1 MDPELG
7 AKLEFIPHFTA
18 RDLNLM
24 AVQSRLIGY
33 FTRNIHNVLFITG
46 DPPKMSPSYPRSA
59 AVFDLDSVRMIELAH
74 RNLNAGVDFGG
85 QPLGRQT
92 QPETH
97 FSIGTGFEPE
107 SLDPAG
113 EMAKLERKLA
123 AGADYVMTQPVF
135 DWSALASLEPLR
147 ARTRILIGVMVLT
160 SLAHAER
167 FAQVPGV
174 RVPKDVFDH
183 LARFSD
189 EADQRKLGLEL
200 AVAYAQRVR
209 HEGWAGLYLMSPASP
224 QSLPLVLEALQR

>member
-1 MDPELG
+1 
-7 AKLEFIPHFTA
+7 
-18 RDLNLM
+18 
-24 AVQSRLIGY
+24 
-33 FTRNIHNVLFITG
+33 
-46 DPPKMSPSYPRSA
+46 
-59 AVFDLDSVRMIELAH
+59 MIELAH

-85 QPLGRQT
+85 QPLGRQP

-123 AGADYVMTQPVF
+123 AGVDYVMTQPVF
-135 DWSALASLEPLR
+135 NWDALEQLR
-147 ARTRILIGVMVLT
+147 EVRKRSRILVGVLVLT

-174 RVPKDVFDH
+174 RVPPDVFAH
-183 LARFSD
+183 FARFSD

-200 AVAYAQRVR
+200 AVSHAQRVSD
-209 HEGWAGLYLMSPASP
+209 EGWAGLYLMSPASP
-224 QSLPLVLEALQR
+224 QSLPLVLEGLQR

>member
-1 MDPELG
+1 
-7 AKLEFIPHFTA
+7 
-18 RDLNLM
+18 M

-33 FTRNIHNVLFITG
+33 HARNIHNVLFITG
-46 DPPKMSPSYPRSA
+46 DPPKMSPTYPRST

-85 QPLGRQT
+85 QPLGRQP

-123 AGADYVMTQPVF
+123 AGVDYVMTQPVF
-135 DWSALASLEPLR
+135 NWAALEQLR
-147 ARTRILIGVMVLT
+147 AVRKRSRILLGVLVLT

-174 RVPKDVFDH
+174 RVPPDVFAH
-183 LARFSD
+183 FARFSD

-200 AVAYAQRVR
+200 AVSHAQRVID
-209 HEGWAGLYLMSPASP
+209 EGWAGLYLMSPASP
-224 QSLPLVLEALQR
+224 QSLSLVLEGLRR